1 MKTLQIVIKTLSI
14 IVFLA
19 SCVNSNEKK
28 QTVEAEPIDEKPIVK
43 IDTIKKINLLDEQA
57 KMLGKVF
64 GSSDSEE
71 GDKWKKVGNYLDL
84 VEEANFPPHIKKH
97 LIEQYKLYDLSLD
110 PKKKDS
116 LKLVFNK
123 KLNEAMAN
131 SLSSPK

>member
-1 MKTLQIVIKTLSI
+1 MKTLQVLIMALSI
-14 IVFLA
+14 PVILTN
-19 SCVNSNEKK
+19 CVDSNEKK
-28 QTVEAEPIDEKPIVK
+28 QEKEVAPLEDKPIVK
-43 IDTIKKINLLDEQA
+43 TDTIKKMNLLDEQA

-84 VEEANFPPHIKKH
+84 VEEANFPPDIKKH
-97 LIEQYKLYDLSLD
+97 LVEQYKLYDLSLD

-123 KLNEAMAN
+123 KLNEAMAKSVSN
-131 SLSSPK
+131 PK